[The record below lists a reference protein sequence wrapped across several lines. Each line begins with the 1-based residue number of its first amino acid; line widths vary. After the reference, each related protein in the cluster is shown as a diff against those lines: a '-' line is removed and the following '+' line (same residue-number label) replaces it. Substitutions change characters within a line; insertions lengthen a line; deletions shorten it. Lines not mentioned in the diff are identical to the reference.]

1 MLIVRALSMQA
12 DTHCLMSFR
21 FLLRYVSRDEITL
34 LDRGTGGVPDVRS
47 AIDSYE
53 EISPL
58 YGFLQ
63 YRRRKVVLSYL
74 PEGLSRLI
82 QGTLHPGSI
91 DTLAPLCAS
100 SPPLM
105 ISLTRTC
112 VCSPNHSAI
121 SVNLG
126 QVLAP

>member
-1 MLIVRALSMQA
+1 MRA
-12 DTHCLMSFR
+12 DTNCLMSFR

-34 LDRGTGGVPDVRS
+34 LERGTGGVQDVRS

-82 QGTLHPGSI
+82 QGTFHPGSI
-91 DTLAPLCAS
+91 
-100 SPPLM
+100 
-105 ISLTRTC
+105 
-112 VCSPNHSAI
+112 VCSFPA
-121 SVNLG
+121 NL
-126 QVLAP
+126 

>member
-1 MLIVRALSMQA
+1 MSLNGLDNPAVIEAYQSALA
-12 DTHCLMSFR
+12 EAGGW

-91 DTLAPLCAS
+91 
-100 SPPLM
+100 
-105 ISLTRTC
+105 
-112 VCSPNHSAI
+112 VC
-121 SVNLG
+121 
-126 QVLAP
+126 